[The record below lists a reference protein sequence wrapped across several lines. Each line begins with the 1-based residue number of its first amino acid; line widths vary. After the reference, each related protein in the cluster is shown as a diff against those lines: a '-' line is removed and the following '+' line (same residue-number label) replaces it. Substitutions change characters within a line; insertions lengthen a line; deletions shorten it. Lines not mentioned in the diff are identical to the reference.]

1 MTWRGCSVKR
11 NTSAR
16 IPLMPVN
23 PAQTNIQLGET
34 VAFPENRATRSRTDN
49 PASAKVLQPKNQ
61 ALLRRNNRYS
71 VGFGGT
77 MCGEELMVR
86 DAG

>member
-1 MTWRGCSVKR
+1 MT
-11 NTSAR
+11 
-16 IPLMPVN
+16 VN

-34 VAFPENRATRSRTDN
+34 IASPENFATRSRRDN
-49 PASAKVLQPKNQ
+49 PASANVLQPKNQ
-61 ALLRRNNRYS
+61 AFLRRKNRSS

-86 DAG
+86 DPS